1 MRDSG
6 TAGKTPPRS
15 GSQKELRLPS
25 SGCRRSPC
33 QARWKEWDRERLP
46 NLKPKIDM
54 QPAPLGQDGGP
65 SASTG
70 LWGSHQS
77 TCFFG
82 DQHWGQARGRMCTQ
96 VVTLPRLHLPA
107 SDLGLAVVRQT
118 GTYTESRELGQYGQ
132 TCACHLQRDK
142 PGLGTHLLSQHLIS
156 SNLRW
161 L

>member
-1 MRDSG
+1 MLALASG
-6 TAGKTPPRS
+6 APIS
-15 GSQKELRLPS
+15 L
-25 SGCRRSPC
+25 
-33 QARWKEWDRERLP
+33 QASLAI
-46 NLKPKIDM
+46 N
-54 QPAPLGQDGGP
+54 
-65 SASTG
+65 TG
-70 LWGSHQS
+70 
-77 TCFFG
+77 
-82 DQHWGQARGRMCTQ
+82 GQARGRMCRQ